1 VKPVSCTGISFAASE
16 VAEFGRIGE
25 AGDPNEVIG
34 EAPEL
39 GDGKSESKIEA
50 RVESPEFKTDAPAR
64 IDAKPEIWTCLRPY
78 SHETF
83 SHTILR

>member
-16 VAEFGRIGE
+16 VDEFGRIGE
-25 AGDPNEVIG
+25 AGDPKEVRG

-39 GDGKSESKIEA
+39 GDEKSESKIEA

-64 IDAKPEIWTCLRPY
+64 IDAKPEILDIVY
-78 SHETF
+78 EYF
-83 SHTILR
+83 DMFM

>member
-1 VKPVSCTGISFAASE
+1 MKPVSCTGISFAASE

-39 GDGKSESKIEA
+39 GDEKSESKIEA
-50 RVESPEFKTDAPAR
+50 RVESPEFKTDAPAS
-64 IDAKPEIWTCLRPY
+64 IDAKPEILDMFNEYFKMC
-78 SHETF
+78 
-83 SHTILR
+83 I